1 MKKKNAK
8 PVSREQHPGSTLSQ
22 KEPCKSSEVFLTVHW
37 PVRIHSNVFSS
48 KQKNAFFFTN
58 LVPTERKG
66 PECVSMTVCH
76 HAAWWQVATQS
87 VNKRQAIPRGDDVI
101 GTSVSTGGR
110 AERDQAVP
118 SGWKGRNNRFA
129 MFFTVLCL
137 VFSFVFASNW
147 FLKPGH

>member
-1 MKKKNAK
+1 MKKKKQSLWAESN
-8 PVSREQHPGSTLSQ
+8 TLEALCLRRSPARAQ
-22 KEPCKSSEVFLTVHW
+22 RFFLQCIDLSEFTAT
-37 PVRIHSNVFSS
+37 FSAA
-48 KQKNAFFFTN
+48 NRRMCFFSTN